1 MWPTRPDNSRTY
13 SFLGLEPFDP
23 QALVNRVNPTRRTLD
38 MDEDARR
45 RLVELYSPDARVL
58 SVHFSDLDL
67 SLWRNF
73 SGVGD

>member
-1 MWPTRPDNSRTY
+1 M
-13 SFLGLEPFDP
+13 
-23 QALVNRVNPTRRTLD
+23 NRVNPTRRTLD

-45 RLVELYSPDARVL
+45 RLVELYSPDVRAL